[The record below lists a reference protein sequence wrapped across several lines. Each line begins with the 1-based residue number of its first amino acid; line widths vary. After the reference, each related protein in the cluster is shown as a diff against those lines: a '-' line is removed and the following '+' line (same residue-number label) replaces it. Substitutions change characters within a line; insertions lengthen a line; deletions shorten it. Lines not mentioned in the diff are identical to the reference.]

1 MRETVMKT
9 GEWVGLAAETRESAG
24 VGVGVA
30 RVKEKDSCFFQ
41 LEGGDLKMKS
51 QVRRSKVK

>member
-1 MRETVMKT
+1 MRETIMQT

-30 RVKEKDSCFFQ
+30 RVEEKD
-41 LEGGDLKMKS
+41 
-51 QVRRSKVK
+51 R